1 MSATVIPTM
10 RYHDAPRMIAW
21 LCQAFGFREHLVV
34 PDGAGG
40 IAHGELTF
48 GDGMVMVGSA
58 RDDEFGRLQ
67 ATARDVG
74 TVTQSAYVIV
84 ADVDAHYVRAKAAGA
99 EIVHELEDK
108 DYGGRGYSARDPEGQ
123 LWSFGSFDPWASR
136 K

>member
-1 MSATVIPTM
+1 MPSSVIPTM

-21 LCQAFGFREHLVV
+21 LCRAFGFREHLVV

-40 IAHGELTF
+40 IAHAELTF
-48 GDGMVMVGSA
+48 GNGMVMVGSA
-58 RDDEFGRLQ
+58 RDDAFGRLVS
-67 ATARDVG
+67 TARDAR

-84 ADVDAHYVRAKAAGA
+84 ADVDAHYARAKAAGA
-99 EIVHELEDK
+99 EIVMPLKDE

-123 LWSFGSFDPWASR
+123 LWNFGSFDPWAPR